1 MLCIEINKDELF
13 LIEMHK
19 ACSLSLSN
27 RTYHS
32 HAGFQVLSPQN
43 IVRVCTES
51 ILISIQ
57 PWSQSHA
64 HSL

>member
-1 MLCIEINKDELF
+1 MFCIEINKDELF

-27 RTYHS
+27 RTYPS
-32 HAGFQVLSPQN
+32 RAGFQVLSPQN
-43 IVRVCTES
+43 IVRVCIES
-51 ILISIQ
+51 ILKSVQ